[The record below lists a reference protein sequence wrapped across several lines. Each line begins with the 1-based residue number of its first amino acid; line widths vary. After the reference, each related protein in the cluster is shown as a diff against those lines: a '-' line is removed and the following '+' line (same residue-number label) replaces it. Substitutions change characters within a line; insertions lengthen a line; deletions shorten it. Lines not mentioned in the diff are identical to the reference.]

1 MVAAQTAE
9 QGLNTAIPR
18 PLALLDL
25 VLSTEEQAA
34 VQVLILPLAHTGE
47 VLYSVQVAEAAGL
60 ALRLT
65 AETVGIGGL
74 IPLEPQAMVVVEM
87 VPMVRL
93 ANLDVVAVAQVVLGH
108 PLAAMVVCQAAAE
121 EEWATLPQVLAGVT
135 ERKVKLGF
143 GHIR

>member
-1 MVAAQTAE
+1 MVAARTAE

-18 PLALLDL
+18 PLALLDI
-25 VLSTEEQAA
+25 VLNTGAEGVA
-34 VQVLILPLAHTGE
+34 QVLLVPLAHTGE
-47 VLYSVQVAEAAGL
+47 VRYMGQVGAAAGQD
-60 ALRLT
+60 LRLT
-65 AETVGIGGL
+65 AVTVEIGGL
-74 IPLEPQAMVVVEM
+74 IPLEPQAMEVVEM

-135 ERKVKLGF
+135 ERKA
-143 GHIR
+143 R

>member
-1 MVAAQTAE
+1 MVAARTVE
-9 QGLNTAIPR
+9 QGLHTVIPR
-18 PLALLDL
+18 PLALLDI
-25 VLSTEEQAA
+25 VLNTGAGA
-34 VQVLILPLAHTGE
+34 VAQVLLVPLAHTGE
-47 VLYSVQVAEAAGL
+47 VRYMGQVAEAGVL
-60 ALRLT
+60 VLRLT

-74 IPLEPQAMVVVEM
+74 IPLEPQVMVVVEM

-135 ERKVKLGF
+135 ERKVK
-143 GHIR
+143 